1 MDSFSEV
8 VFMHKELERLEDQ
21 IKRFT
26 STLERMQLEEYLRY
40 IENTPRL
47 IRVNFISGLA
57 RGVGNAVGF
66 TILGAILV
74 VILKNI
80 VVDNIP
86 LIGEFLAEVLKIVNA
101 RL

>member
-1 MDSFSEV
+1 
-8 VFMHKELERLEDQ
+8 MHEEFERLKEQ
-21 IKRFT
+21 IERFVA
-26 STLERMQLEEYLRY
+26 TLERMQLEEYLRY

-66 TILGAILV
+66 TLLGAILI
-74 VILKNI
+74 VILRNV

-86 LIGEFLAEVLKIVNA
+86 LIGEFLAEVLKVVNA